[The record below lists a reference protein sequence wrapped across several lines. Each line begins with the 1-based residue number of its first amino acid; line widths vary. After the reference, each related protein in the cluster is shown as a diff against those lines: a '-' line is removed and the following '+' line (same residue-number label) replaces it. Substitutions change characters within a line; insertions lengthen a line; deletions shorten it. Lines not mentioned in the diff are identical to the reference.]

1 MRFLP
6 QTPLSL
12 RWRLLVPLVS
22 VAIVISLLFLL
33 VMRQITEQAV
43 QATQDA
49 LLKTAVS
56 SILEHTRS
64 TDDNVEI
71 DLPYDVFTMLGAISE
86 DKIYYRID
94 LDGDLLTGYEEL
106 ALASTAPVGL
116 DPVLS
121 STVIRGVQV
130 RKATLRSRLF
140 TSGTP
145 RVISIAVAQ
154 SQLFQESI
162 LAEIS
167 RNATIIGIG
176 FLAFSIFMALLV
188 TTSFLRPVNLLAD
201 AVSRRGPHDL
211 RDVKHPTPL
220 EMLPLVSSL
229 NGFIRRL
236 RGTLRQTENF
246 IAEAAHHIRT
256 PLSVVKSESQLAL
269 RKSTN
274 PDSRKHLHNIIGA
287 VDRSSRSAS
296 QLLDHALVLYRSE
309 KNNMDRLD
317 LANLILQ
324 VADSLRPAADL
335 RDISI
340 SVETFPCE
348 PVFITADLILIE
360 VALRNMLDN
369 AIKYSNPDQIV
380 QILLKM
386 DDATAEI
393 SVIDQGRGIEGVNIK
408 GPRIRFRRGSN
419 VEDVVGSGL
428 GLAIISEICVTVGGT
443 FSLKKN
449 KGGGTCAHLRL
460 PL

>member
-1 MRFLP
+1 
-6 QTPLSL
+6 
-12 RWRLLVPLVS
+12 
-22 VAIVISLLFLL
+22 
-33 VMRQITEQAV
+33 
-43 QATQDA
+43 
-49 LLKTAVS
+49 
-56 SILEHTRS
+56 
-64 TDDNVEI
+64 
-71 DLPYDVFTMLGAISE
+71 
-86 DKIYYRID
+86 
-94 LDGDLLTGYEEL
+94 
-106 ALASTAPVGL
+106 
-116 DPVLS
+116 
-121 STVIRGVQV
+121 
-130 RKATLRSRLF
+130 
-140 TSGTP
+140 
-145 RVISIAVAQ
+145 
-154 SQLFQESI
+154 
-162 LAEIS
+162 
-167 RNATIIGIG
+167 
-176 FLAFSIFMALLV
+176 
-188 TTSFLRPVNLLAD
+188 
-201 AVSRRGPHDL
+201 L

-348 PVFITADLILIE
+348 PVFITADPILIE

-443 FSLKKN
+443 ISLKKN

>member
-1 MRFLP
+1 MRLLP

-12 RWRLLVPLVS
+12 RWRLLLPLVS

-56 SILEHTRS
+56 SILENTRS

-94 LDGDLLTGYEEL
+94 LDGELLTGYEEL
-106 ALASTAPVGL
+106 AMASTAPVGL

-121 STVIRGVQV
+121 SATIRGVQV
-130 RKATLRSRLF
+130 RKATLHARLF
-140 TSGTP
+140 ISGTP
-145 RVISIAVAQ
+145 RVITIAVAQ

-167 RNATIIGIG
+167 RNATIIGVS
-176 FLAFSIFMALLV
+176 FLAFSILMALLL

-220 EMLPLVSSL
+220 EMIPLVSSL

-236 RGTLRQTENF
+236 RGALRQTENF

-274 PDSRKHLHNIIGA
+274 PESRKHLHNIIGA

-317 LANLILQ
+317 LANLIRQ

-340 SVETFPCE
+340 SAENFPSD
-348 PVFITADLILIE
+348 PVFITADPILIE
-360 VALRNMLDN
+360 VAIRNMLDN
-369 AIKYSNPDQIV
+369 GIKYSNPDQVV

-386 DDATAEI
+386 DEATAEI
-393 SVIDQGRGIEGVNIK
+393 SVTDQGRGIEGVNIK
-408 GPRIRFRRGSN
+408 GPRKRFQRGSN

-449 KGGGTCAHLRL
+449 KGGGTCAQLRL
-460 PL
+460 PV